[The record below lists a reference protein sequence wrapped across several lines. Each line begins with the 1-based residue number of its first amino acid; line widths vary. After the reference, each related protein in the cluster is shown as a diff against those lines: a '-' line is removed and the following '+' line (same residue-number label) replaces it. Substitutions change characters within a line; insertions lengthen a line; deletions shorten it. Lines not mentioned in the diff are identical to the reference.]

1 VRLRF
6 FYLLFILLPIASF
19 GAGSSLEQANK
30 LYEDGQFEKARQVYE
45 EARQQAELPNG
56 YFYNLG
62 TVALKAGAA
71 GEAYVALRRAM
82 RAKPFDRDIR
92 ANLELAHAKISPSAA
107 AIRPANWIS
116 WWPESLQWIRWQ
128 AWACAGLI
136 FLIPFLWGAKN
147 NPVPWQWGMLVLAL
161 SFGAAAAL
169 AFRQHHPGAAGIIQP
184 TKVFSGPGSTYPEI
198 TSLEAGSLVSLEESR
213 DKWVKIRY
221 LDSRLQETVGWV
233 ESATALKLEG
243 GS

>member
-1 VRLRF
+1 MH
-6 FYLLFILLPIASF
+6 AS
-19 GAGSSLEQANK
+19 
-30 LYEDGQFEKARQVYE
+30 
-45 EARQQAELPNG
+45 
-56 YFYNLG
+56 
-62 TVALKAGAA
+62 
-71 GEAYVALRRAM
+71 
-82 RAKPFDRDIR
+82 PFDSDIR
-92 ANLELAHAKISPSAA
+92 ANLKIARAKLSSGAA

-128 AWACAGLI
+128 AWACAGLL
-136 FLIPFLWGAKN
+136 FLIPFLWGAKT
-147 NPVPWQWGMLVLAL
+147 NPVPWQWGMLALAL
-161 SFGAAAAL
+161 VLGAASVL
-169 AFRQHHPGAAGIIQP
+169 AFRQHHPGAAGIIQQ

-198 TSLEAGSLVSLEESR
+198 TSIEAGSLVSLEESR